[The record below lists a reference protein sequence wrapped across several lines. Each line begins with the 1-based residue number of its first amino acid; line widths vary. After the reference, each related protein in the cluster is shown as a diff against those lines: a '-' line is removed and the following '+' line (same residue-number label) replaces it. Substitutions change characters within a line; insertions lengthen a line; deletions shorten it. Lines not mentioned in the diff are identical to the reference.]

1 MDKTMKMSI
10 YEAVLSTLPNNI
22 SDKHFDRNLLPQLKE
37 PDIQASG
44 IKYVRK
50 TIPLAV
56 IKPVQSQRVPG
67 LAQKVAK
74 DYHSID
80 KPFIVD
86 KNGYLVNGHHRYDAA
101 RMLDMHMVD
110 AIVIDASIE
119 DLMQQFPG
127 EVSSTPVSE
136 VINQPADSYDP
147 NPNTAYKQATQ
158 DSTPK
163 YDWDPEKD
171 YRPGTPLGPIPTIQ
185 SQTEV
190 YVMPNRDIYI
200 FYAKDNVVEPPKTFR
215 EKIKAWF
222 RANTGPATGPTKDK
236 NILGFLKLG
245 QFEDGVKVKG
255 VGLDSSIQG
264 QGKAIKLY
272 IAFSAWKKL
281 PIYSDFTQ
289 TPSAKHM
296 WTSLIKRYPAK
307 VVAYDQQ
314 TKKNIPL
321 DQAGELYHDYAPVTQ
336 KHPAKY
342 SNQSQFQLSKTNS
355 STLLLKFLPDSNVKE
370 DNKVLSK
377 MDKEQESAKD
387 IIQAEIDAGKLTT
400 VAEIKEYIIQLRL
413 AGVIRYKEDA
423 LALFKHFTIPYRG
436 TVPEDG
442 GGGAGSGAGAGTG
455 GGGGAGNGSGGG
467 ASGGASGGGGEAG
480 TGSGF
485 VAADTMGMG
494 TLSTYSKPK
503 KKKKKKKTKV
513 DFGASV
519 YEGNDGNC
527 YEASGREFM
536 ELARAGNK
544 TAKLVHADITPRI
557 GGQQGNTYGHA
568 WIEDGAKV
576 NDVSDNHGSN
586 INKITNGDK
595 IIYYGIADPTNI
607 KKYDYKTFAEMVR
620 KHKHWGPW
628 SAVERLSPFEEGY
641 FKNLDIE
648 RQERPSPPMQRSK
661 NPMKAPDKGNWGKL
675 IWFKNLHL
683 SGSYSNADLKIM
695 GFSIKNGEWVIREP
709 AYNKIKNQLR

>member
-1 MDKTMKMSI
+1 M
-10 YEAVLSTLPNNI
+10 NI
-22 SDKHFDRNLLPQLKE
+22 
-37 PDIQASG
+37 
-44 IKYVRK
+44 
-50 TIPLAV
+50 T
-56 IKPVQSQRVPG
+56 
-67 LAQKVAK
+67 
-74 DYHSID
+74 
-80 KPFIVD
+80 
-86 KNGYLVNGHHRYDAA
+86 
-101 RMLDMHMVD
+101 
-110 AIVIDASIE
+110 
-119 DLMQQFPG
+119 
-127 EVSSTPVSE
+127 E

-171 YRPGTPLGPIPTIQ
+171 YRPGKPLGPIPTIQ

-190 YVMPNRDIYI
+190 YAMPNQDIYI
-200 FYAKDNVVEPPKTFR
+200 FYAKDNVVEPRETFWA
-215 EKIKAWF
+215 KIKAWF
-222 RANTGPATGPTKDK
+222 SANTGPATGPSKDK

-296 WTSLIKRYPAK
+296 WTSLIKRYPTK
-307 VVAYDQQ
+307 VVAYNQQ

-321 DQAGELYHDYAPVTQ
+321 DQAGELYHDYAPVTP
-336 KHPAKY
+336 KHPEKY
-342 SNQSQFQLSKTNS
+342 SKQSSHQVGQTNKQ
-355 STLLLKFLPDSNVKE
+355 TLLLKFLPESIAE
-370 DNKVLSK
+370 DG
-377 MDKEQESAKD
+377 
-387 IIQAEIDAGKLTT
+387 AGGGGGG
-400 VAEIKEYIIQLRL
+400 A
-413 AGVIRYKEDA
+413 
-423 LALFKHFTIPYRG
+423 
-436 TVPEDG
+436 G

-467 ASGGASGGGGEAG
+467 ASGGADGGNGTAG

-648 RQERPSPPMQRSK
+648 RQERPSPPMQRRK
-661 NPMKAPDKGNWGKL
+661 NPMKSPNKGNWSKL
-675 IWFKNLHL
+675 VWLKDLNL
-683 SGSYSNADLKIM
+683 SGSYTNADLKVM
-695 GFSIKNGEWVIREP
+695 GFIIKNGEWAIQEP

>member
-1 MDKTMKMSI
+1 M
-10 YEAVLSTLPNNI
+10 NI
-22 SDKHFDRNLLPQLKE
+22 
-37 PDIQASG
+37 
-44 IKYVRK
+44 
-50 TIPLAV
+50 T
-56 IKPVQSQRVPG
+56 
-67 LAQKVAK
+67 
-74 DYHSID
+74 
-80 KPFIVD
+80 
-86 KNGYLVNGHHRYDAA
+86 
-101 RMLDMHMVD
+101 
-110 AIVIDASIE
+110 
-119 DLMQQFPG
+119 
-127 EVSSTPVSE
+127 E

-171 YRPGTPLGPIPTIQ
+171 YRPGKPLGPIPTIQ

-190 YVMPNRDIYI
+190 YAMPNQDIYI
-200 FYAKDNVVEPPKTFR
+200 FYAKDNVVEPRETFWA
-215 EKIKAWF
+215 KIKAWF
-222 RANTGPATGPTKDK
+222 SANTGPATGPSKDK

-321 DQAGELYHDYAPVTQ
+321 DQAGELYHDYAPVTP
-336 KHPAKY
+336 KHPEKY
-342 SNQSQFQLSKTNS
+342 SKQSSHQVGQTNKQ
-355 STLLLKFLPDSNVKE
+355 TLLLKFLPESIAE
-370 DNKVLSK
+370 DG
-377 MDKEQESAKD
+377 
-387 IIQAEIDAGKLTT
+387 AGGGSGG
-400 VAEIKEYIIQLRL
+400 A
-413 AGVIRYKEDA
+413 
-423 LALFKHFTIPYRG
+423 
-436 TVPEDG
+436 G

-519 YEGNDGNC
+519 YEG
-527 YEASGREFM
+527 
-536 ELARAGNK
+536 
-544 TAKLVHADITPRI
+544 
-557 GGQQGNTYGHA
+557 
-568 WIEDGAKV
+568 
-576 NDVSDNHGSN
+576 
-586 INKITNGDK
+586 
-595 IIYYGIADPTNI
+595 
-607 KKYDYKTFAEMVR
+607 
-620 KHKHWGPW
+620 
-628 SAVERLSPFEEGY
+628 Y

-648 RQERPSPPMQRSK
+648 RQERPSQPTTKPRK
-661 NPMKAPDKGNWGKL
+661 NPMKSPNKGNWSKL
-675 IWFKNLHL
+675 VWLKDLNL
-683 SGSYSNADLKIM
+683 SGSYTNADLKVM
-695 GFSIKNGEWVIREP
+695 GFIIKNGEWAIQEP